1 MVEKERIEKLRSL
14 LQSNIVVIDGAM
26 GTSIQD
32 LDLSEED
39 FGGQQY
45 DGCNEYLNLINPD
58 CIRGIHRT
66 YIEAGANIIET
77 NSFGSTPLVLS
88 EYGLGHMAY
97 EISLSASKLAKETAK
112 EYETDGKMVFVAGSI
127 GPTTKAISVTG
138 GISWDD
144 LSENYYVQ
152 AKGLVDG
159 GSDLLL
165 IETSQD
171 TLNVKA
177 ALIAIDKLSEE
188 MGYEI
193 PTAVQC
199 TIETMGTTLGG
210 QDIEAFYVSLEHRNL
225 LWIGLNCATGPEFM
239 RDHVR
244 TLASIS
250 KFPVSLVPNAG
261 LPDEDGKYNE
271 DPDSLA
277 GKIREYCEYGWINL
291 VGGCCGTV
299 AKHIGKLS
307 SAVETLDPRKIT
319 DRRVTSIS
327 GLESFIIDEDT
338 RPVIVGERTNV
349 LGSRKFKRLVAEGK
363 WDEMAE
369 IGISQDRNGAQVLE
383 VWVQVCCVSM
393 I

>member
-210 QDIEAFYVSLEHRNL
+210 QDIEAF
-225 LWIGLNCATGPEFM
+225 
-239 RDHVR
+239 
-244 TLASIS
+244 
-250 KFPVSLVPNAG
+250 
-261 LPDEDGKYNE
+261 
-271 DPDSLA
+271 
-277 GKIREYCEYGWINL
+277 
-291 VGGCCGTV
+291 
-299 AKHIGKLS
+299 
-307 SAVETLDPRKIT
+307 
-319 DRRVTSIS
+319 
-327 GLESFIIDEDT
+327 
-338 RPVIVGERTNV
+338 
-349 LGSRKFKRLVAEGK
+349 FKAFLYSVYPFWYQKEIMEG
-363 WDEMAE
+363 
-369 IGISQDRNGAQVLE
+369 
-383 VWVQVCCVSM
+383 
-393 I
+393 

>member
-1 MVEKERIEKLRSL
+1 MVEKERIEKLKSL
-14 LQSNIVVIDGAM
+14 LQSSIVVIDGAM
-26 GTSIQD
+26 GTSIQN
-32 LDLSEED
+32 LDLSEEN

-45 DGCNEYLNLINPD
+45 EGCNEYLNLINPD
-58 CIRGIHRT
+58 YIRGIHRT
-66 YIEAGANIIET
+66 YIESGADIIET

-88 EYGLGHMAY
+88 EYGLGAMAY
-97 EISLSASKLAKETAK
+97 EISFSASKLAKEASM

-138 GISWDD
+138 GITWDE

-152 AKGLVDG
+152 AKGLIDG

-177 ALIAIDKLSEE
+177 ALIAIDKLSGEL
-188 MGYEI
+188 GYEI

-250 KFPVSLVPNAG
+250 KFPVALVPNAG
-261 LPDEDGKYNE
+261 FPAILAIFPDC
-271 DPDSLA
+271 
-277 GKIREYCEYGWINL
+277 IC
-291 VGGCCGTV
+291 
-299 AKHIGKLS
+299 
-307 SAVETLDPRKIT
+307 
-319 DRRVTSIS
+319 
-327 GLESFIIDEDT
+327 
-338 RPVIVGERTNV
+338 
-349 LGSRKFKRLVAEGK
+349 
-363 WDEMAE
+363 
-369 IGISQDRNGAQVLE
+369 
-383 VWVQVCCVSM
+383 
-393 I
+393 

>member
-138 GISWDD
+138 GISWDE
-144 LSENYYVQ
+144 L
-152 AKGLVDG
+152 
-159 GSDLLL
+159 
-165 IETSQD
+165 
-171 TLNVKA
+171 
-177 ALIAIDKLSEE
+177 
-188 MGYEI
+188 
-193 PTAVQC
+193 
-199 TIETMGTTLGG
+199 
-210 QDIEAFYVSLEHRNL
+210 
-225 LWIGLNCATGPEFM
+225 
-239 RDHVR
+239 
-244 TLASIS
+244 
-250 KFPVSLVPNAG
+250 
-261 LPDEDGKYNE
+261 
-271 DPDSLA
+271 
-277 GKIREYCEYGWINL
+277 
-291 VGGCCGTV
+291 
-299 AKHIGKLS
+299 
-307 SAVETLDPRKIT
+307 
-319 DRRVTSIS
+319 
-327 GLESFIIDEDT
+327 
-338 RPVIVGERTNV
+338 
-349 LGSRKFKRLVAEGK
+349 
-363 WDEMAE
+363 
-369 IGISQDRNGAQVLE
+369 
-383 VWVQVCCVSM
+383 
-393 I
+393 